1 MFKNLSP
8 KALGVSGRQ
17 SELIELAMTFGFR
30 GLDLDMA
37 DFLKRVRTSSLD
49 QARRFLDSAKIE
61 IGGFEF
67 PVDWQG
73 DDASFEKNRPQIA
86 HVAEI
91 CGEIGARRCCITILP
106 ASDELPY
113 HENFERVRARLTEIA
128 EVFQQHDVSIGLTFL
143 AAAKHRKDHD
153 YQFIHQAEALLTL
166 LKTLNAKNLGL
177 ALDTWNW
184 RVGGGDIDQL
194 DELTGDRIVLVRL
207 ADAPLDVDW
216 NELTDE
222 NRVLPGKGGLVDNAA
237 ILRKLAEKEYKGPVT
252 VYPHSRR
259 LVGMTRDAIVQ
270 RAAQVLD
277 ELWGAAGI
285 TRSGK
290 LAPPA
295 PETEAEAESESE
307 TEAEA
312 TS

>member
-17 SELIELAMTFGFR
+17 SELIELALTYGFR
-30 GLDLDMA
+30 GLDLDMS

-61 IGGFEF
+61 VGGFEF

-86 HVAEI
+86 QLAEI
-91 CGEIGARRCCITILP
+91 CAAIGAKRCSITLLP

-128 EVFQQHDVSIGLTFL
+128 EVFEPNGTQLGLSFR
-143 AAAKHRKDHD
+143 AAANHRADHD

-166 LKTLNAKNLGL
+166 LKTLTSKNVGL
-177 ALDTWNW
+177 AIDTWNW
-184 RVGGGDIDQL
+184 RIGGGTPEQL
-194 DELTGDRIVLVRL
+194 DEVSADKIVLVRL
-207 ADAPLDVDW
+207 ADAPEDVEW

-222 NRVLPGKGGLVDNAA
+222 NRMLPGKGGLVDNVA
-237 ILRKLAEKEYKGPVT
+237 ILKKLAEKDYEGPVT
-252 VYPHSRR
+252 VYPDAQQM
-259 LVGMTRDAIVQ
+259 VGMTRDAIVQ

-277 ELWGAAGI
+277 ESWAAVGLNKE
-285 TRSGK
+285 GK
-290 LAPPA
+290 LDPTP
-295 PETEAEAESESE
+295 TEAAPS
-307 TEAEA
+307 
-312 TS
+312 